1 MVTPDR
7 PQRVLPSVAAV
18 TTAPGFVFRNATVV
32 SGDLGI
38 GTREDADVLVVGD
51 SIADV
56 GRSLNV
62 PEGTVEID
70 SRGGIVM
77 PGMIDTHRHM
87 WQSVMRGFGADWTLT
102 NYFYFYYL
110 EWGHAFRPEEV
121 YAGNLLAG
129 LDSLDAGVTT
139 TLDWSHGLRTTDHAE
154 AAVDALERLDGR
166 YVFAYGNL
174 CRGAMGVVDTPR
186 VQGLRAPASRW
197 SGRHAALADGL
208 RRSWRSN
215 VPRGTGLRRG
225 PRAGHEGD
233 HAQRSVG
240 RRRRTRASS

>member
-38 GTREDADVLVVGD
+38 GTREDTDVLVVGD

-121 YAGNLLAG
+121 YGVSRVGATCCAGRWPSTFLAIQ
-129 LDSLDAGVTT
+129 
-139 TLDWSHGLRTTDHAE
+139 R
-154 AAVDALERLDGR
+154 
-166 YVFAYGNL
+166 F
-174 CRGAMGVVDTPR
+174 PR
-186 VQGLRAPASRW
+186 DRPSPWPASW
-197 SGRHAALADGL
+197 T
-208 RRSWRSN
+208 
-215 VPRGTGLRRG
+215 RG
-225 PRAGHEGD
+225 
-233 HAQRSVG
+233 
-240 RRRRTRASS
+240 

>member
-1 MVTPDR
+1 MNYHGVESQPAKRNRHHCTRRAGACHGDTRPTPTRAPVGRRGHDR
-7 PQRVLPSVAAV
+7 ARIRVPKRDRRERRS
-18 TTAPGFVFRNATVV
+18 R
-32 SGDLGI
+32 I
-38 GTREDADVLVVGD
+38 GTREDTDVLVVGD

-129 LDSLDAGVTT
+129 LDSS
-139 TLDWSHGLRTTDHAE
+139 TLA
-154 AAVDALERLDGR
+154 
-166 YVFAYGNL
+166 
-174 CRGAMGVVDTPR
+174 
-186 VQGLRAPASRW
+186 
-197 SGRHAALADGL
+197 
-208 RRSWRSN
+208 
-215 VPRGTGLRRG
+215 
-225 PRAGHEGD
+225 
-233 HAQRSVG
+233 
-240 RRRRTRASS
+240 